1 MITVTW
7 PWPQFI
13 LRAELHVSSLSE
25 LMCTWQCI
33 KLRDKPAVTWA
44 LPLPVPGAQGAQS
57 SSQQQSLAWKGPGRA
72 NWTGPARKCRM
83 EEGSALEQVCVLVPL
98 GNVSP
103 HGQGRQQGKQ
113 MSQEWQLDSLPTAWH
128 FRWQA
133 RELQWENQR
142 FLSYGLPLCIL
153 VKNKNVFLHFYGKEL
168 RVFSW
173 LNIRTFKSH
182 NLLQR

>member
-57 SSQQQSLAWKGPGRA
+57 SSQAAILGLKGPWEGKLNRTCLEVQDGGRQCFGA
-72 NWTGPARKCRM
+72 GLCAGPSGECQPTWAGQAAGK
-83 EEGSALEQVCVLVPL
+83 A
-98 GNVSP
+98 NVS
-103 HGQGRQQGKQ
+103 R
-113 MSQEWQLDSLPTAWH
+113 MA
-128 FRWQA
+128 A
-133 RELQWENQR
+133 
-142 FLSYGLPLCIL
+142 
-153 VKNKNVFLHFYGKEL
+153 
-168 RVFSW
+168 
-173 LNIRTFKSH
+173 
-182 NLLQR
+182 